1 LIVERGI
8 PNMTDKADLMMD
20 RADLK
25 MVINDIAR
33 QYFPVHSL
41 EQKIRELVG
50 SHLKAFEKI
59 EGLEDAVIAM
69 GRFHKKHNCG
79 NKKEDDLL
87 SKFYDKI
94 KSSRTEG

>member
-1 LIVERGI
+1 
-8 PNMTDKADLMMD
+8 MMDKADLMMD
-20 RADLK
+20 KADLQI
-25 MVINDIAR
+25 VINDIAR
-33 QYFPVHSL
+33 QAFPIHSL

-50 SHLKAFEKI
+50 SHLKALENI

-87 SKFYDKI
+87 DKFYDKVE
-94 KSSRTEG
+94 SSRADE